1 MDSTRPSQ
9 MFYRAKDGVYSTY
22 LPRSTSSTLYDFV
35 GAAIAWSDD
44 RKPACFR
51 ILDTFL
57 SDSMSDALLS
67 GLARQLSQR
76 GGTME
81 ILLTCPDS
89 QFAIARGISIG
100 QTPSEELE
108 TGLKRLHGALRANG
122 LVKDPA
128 IKAKRDSLVSTAQL
142 LTSDDTDKRLSL
154 RFYTVAPS
162 APMYFLGDL
171 LVSSRFSHGN
181 SSVDNPWMLI
191 VDDEQMNEDDVFSS
205 YAREFKSI
213 WDTATP
219 SPIGVPP
226 LSFDSEDER
235 PVAVLF
241 LDIVPF
247 SDKSALGWQ
256 LDAVHTLCDALTSQ
270 PRVQDAWPDDFICIH
285 VGDGAALAFLNSR
298 DALAAVEVAR
308 DLRKKAKPHEF
319 PQLRQGIAYGR
330 VAVGRTS
337 AATRTCI
344 GQPMKIAAQV
354 MASCEPGEIRVTE
367 PYYELCMSGRHP
379 WADLASAPFVLPVT
393 SGPEIR
399 CRTINT

>member
-1 MDSTRPSQ
+1 
-9 MFYRAKDGVYSTY
+9 MFYRAKDGIYSTY
-22 LPRSTSSTLYDFV
+22 LPRTTSSTLYDFV

-44 RKPACFR
+44 RNPARFR

-89 QFAIARGISIG
+89 QFAIARGLSIG
-100 QTPSEELE
+100 QRPSDELE

-122 LVKDPA
+122 LVKDKEA
-128 IKAKRDSLVSTAQL
+128 ESKAKRDSLVSTAQL

-181 SSVDNPWMLI
+181 SSVENPWMLI
-191 VDDEQMNEDDVFSS
+191 VDDERMNEDDVYSS

-213 WDTATP
+213 WDTASP

-226 LSFDSEDER
+226 LSFDSEEER

-241 LDIVPF
+241 LEIVPF
-247 SDKSALGWQ
+247 SDKGALGWQ
-256 LDAVHTLCDALTSQ
+256 LDAVHTICEALTTQ
-270 PRVQDAWPDDFICIH
+270 PRVQDAWPDDLICIH

-308 DLRKKAKPHEF
+308 DLRKRAKPHEF
-319 PQLRQGIAYGR
+319 PQLRQGVAYGR

-344 GQPMKIAAQV
+344 GQPMQIAARV
-354 MASCEPGEIRVTE
+354 MTSCEPGEIRVTE
-367 PYYELCMSGRHP
+367 PYYELCMNGRHP
-379 WADLASAPFVLPVT
+379 WADLASASYEVPVN
-393 SGPEIR
+393 SGLGIH
-399 CRTINT
+399 CRTIRTP